1 MLCIYRL
8 KKDLRIMNSFVL
20 GPLLMSGFV
29 YPSLLSV
36 VVVLLFVSSF
46 LCFRVRKKDLQ
57 LLRAKQD
64 ELSSRDITVEQL
76 LKENEWLIKE
86 LHHRVKNNLQIV
98 TSLLHSQSTYLKD
111 DAAINAIM
119 ESQHRIQA
127 MSLIHKKL
135 YQRESYSTVSM
146 QEYISEL
153 VDYLMDSFK
162 SAHNITCD
170 LQVAD
175 IRLQIVHAVP
185 VGLIL
190 NEILTNAMKFAFPFS
205 DHDCIT
211 VKFFNTSPNEI
222 CLEVKDNGRGLPE
235 DFSLNNKTS
244 FGMLLMKGLT
254 EELDGVFSIENSN
267 GTAITMCF
275 GDSSFFTGD
284 NPLLKS

>member
-1 MLCIYRL
+1 
-8 KKDLRIMNSFVL
+8 MNTFAAAPFLTSTV
-20 GPLLMSGFV
+20 V
-29 YPSLLSV
+29 YPTALAMALI
-36 VVVLLFVSSF
+36 LLFITGWF
-46 LCFRVRKKDLQ
+46 YFRVRKKNQ
-57 LLRAKQD
+57 LLLRLKQE
-64 ELSSRDITVEQL
+64 ELSSRDITLEEL
-76 LKENEWLIKE
+76 LKKNEWLVKE

-98 TSLLHSQSTYLKD
+98 TSLLHSQSAYLKD

-119 ESQHRIQA
+119 ESQHRITA
-127 MSLIHKKL
+127 MSLIHKKV
-135 YQRESYSTVSM
+135 YQLENLSTVFM
-146 QEYISEL
+146 PEYIGEL
-153 VDYLMDSFK
+153 VDYLLDSFK
-162 SAHNITCD
+162 SEHSITCD
-170 LQVAD
+170 LQIVD

-211 VKFFNTSPNEI
+211 VRFFNTSPNEL

-235 DFSLNNKTS
+235 GFSLNNKTS

-275 GDSSFFTGD
+275 GDSSFFIGEL
-284 NPLLKS
+284 PQAGSAPAP